1 MDIKMLVRKFAGTKP
16 QYLSID
22 EDWTSAPQLARYYVS
37 MWAFLDAK
45 ENDAEVVLLFANGKE
60 LAVSYHEIFNQEG
73 TLQ

>member
-1 MDIKMLVRKFAGTKP
+1 MKVRRVVDGKH
-16 QYLSID
+16 QYL
-22 EDWTSAPQLARYYVS
+22 EYGGDWTPYRQNAHGYVS

-60 LAVSYHEIFNQEG
+60 LVVSYDEIFNQKG